1 MEPTYP
7 RAVLSA
13 ALQGLLSGAWI
24 AAGELPAPQRRL
36 VRAGSVLVLSAASF
50 AVSRDE
56 SDRDESDQPREL
68 SATRV
73 AVSAGLVGA
82 SVGATIGRR
91 RFERYWLAKLERDGH
106 PHPQR
111 VLAVRMGLVSF
122 AGALPSGLVKVYER
136 RRA

>member
-24 AAGELPAPQRRL
+24 AAGELPAAQRRL
-36 VRAGSVLVLSAASF
+36 LRAGSVLVLSAAAF
-50 AVSRDE
+50 AVGGDG
-56 SDRDESDQPREL
+56 DDGDQADQPREL
-68 SATRV
+68 GPARV

-82 SVGATIGRR
+82 SVGAVIGRR
-91 RFERYWLAKLERDGH
+91 RFERYWLAKLARDGH
-106 PHPQR
+106 PHPHR

-122 AGALPSGLVKVYER
+122 AGTLPGRLVKVHEH